1 MKTEPTP
8 TSSKVTLCPLDY
20 ATPLTIQTSPA
31 PSTSGT
37 DTPSDLG
44 SAFNSPTQ
52 GWNWAAAATSQN
64 SPTSRDLKRF
74 VVLRMAEQGDKER
87 EQNGNKKIDKIV
99 NIQFYCYGMN

>member
-1 MKTEPTP
+1 MP
-8 TSSKVTLCPLDY
+8 KVTLCPLDY

-52 GWNWAAAATSQN
+52 AWNWVNSTGCQN

-74 VVLRMAEQGDKER
+74 VVLRVNEQEDKMKES
-87 EQNGNKKIDKIV
+87 EKEKESDSGGKQN
-99 NIQFYCYGMN
+99 NIRNIIK